1 MLYVHFKTG
10 VCKLKK
16 TNAGVNANIVIFI
29 AIVIALGVNGT
40 LELLSVVD

>member
-1 MLYVHFKTG
+1 MYA
-10 VCKLKK
+10 KK
-16 TNAGVNANIVIFI
+16 NAGVNANIVIVI

>member
-1 MLYVHFKTG
+1 MCKFK
-10 VCKLKK
+10 KK
-16 TNAGVNANIVIFI
+16 NNAGVNANIVIVI

>member
-1 MLYVHFKTG
+1 MLILKQECVS
-10 VCKLKK
+10 LKK
-16 TNAGVNANIVIFI
+16 TNAGVNANIVIVI